1 VLSFLLLSYL
11 HFVHCVLFK
20 SLQIRDNLQKALE
33 QRVESALNERSEW
46 LQTTSERVEGCSG
59 TSGSVYD
66 VEQKLATLTEL
77 QASMQSDS
85 ELGDH
90 TAKSLEKFKEDLSP
104 EVLERLKEQNKKN
117 EEKTSALRRHLADTR
132 CVNVDS

>member
-1 VLSFLLLSYL
+1 M
-11 HFVHCVLFK
+11 HCVLK
-20 SLQIRDNLQKALE
+20 LLQIRDNLQKALE

-77 QASMQSDS
+77 QISMHSDS
-85 ELGDH
+85 EFGDH
-90 TAKSLEKFKEDLSP
+90 TAKKLEYFKDSLNQRA
-104 EVLERLKEQNKKN
+104 LERFKTMNKKN
-117 EEKTSALRRHLADTR
+117 EEKTKALSRDLENLRY
-132 CVNVDS
+132 VKV

>member
-1 VLSFLLLSYL
+1 VTSRTVSL
-11 HFVHCVLFK
+11 HCVLCK
-20 SLQIRDNLQKALE
+20 SMQIRDNLQKALE

-46 LQTTSERVEGCSG
+46 LQATCERVEGCGG
-59 TSGSVYD
+59 TAGSVHD

-77 QASMQSDS
+77 QASVHFDSD
-85 ELGDH
+85 LGDK
-90 TAKSLEKFKEDLSP
+90 TAKRLDKFKENLSQ

-117 EEKTSALRRHLADTR
+117 EEKTSALRGHLADTR